1 MSKQLRLVS
10 NNQDFKVSDTA
21 EIIRF
26 NMIGDDGQPYPI
38 VKGDKPQFRIS
49 ALGEYKL
56 IDAQVA
62 GASQVSFNS
71 QQINDPKPLPAGTYN
86 FELWITHQN
95 GTVSIFPD
103 DKYLSFTLN
112 KNIMG
117 FASEKVTNLSLE
129 SVETEALKYIDDRVK
144 ELKAAGLKGDPGK
157 DATLDIG
164 TDGNWIVNG
173 KDLGRKAQGPAG
185 KDGQPGKNFNIAK
198 TFASKKAMSGD
209 GLSDGDFVMI
219 ASNVNDPDN
228 ASLYTWTGQEF
239 KFMSDL
245 SGAQGIKGDTGATGA
260 DGKQGAK
267 GDPGPQGIQ
276 GPKGD
281 PGATGK
287 DGQSAYQIAVNNG
300 YNGDESAWLS
310 SLKGAKGDK
319 GDQGPQG
326 IQGPKGDDGLVGAP
340 GNGIWVVYQLDTDQ
354 PVNGVPVQDLAANA
368 IDGTSLLPYTD
379 DTVIDQGGNLHLV
392 TKIDRAGRAF
402 DLSQMIGKIAGP
414 AGKTP
419 VKGTDYWTDADKA
432 EIKSYVDDAILNGKW

>member
-26 NMIGDDGQPYPI
+26 SMIGDDGQPYPI

-103 DKYLSFTLN
+103 DNYLSFTLN

-173 KDLGRKAQGPAG
+173 KDLGRKAQGP
-185 KDGQPGKNFNIAK
+185 
-198 TFASKKAMSGD
+198 
-209 GLSDGDFVMI
+209 
-219 ASNVNDPDN
+219 
-228 ASLYTWTGQEF
+228 
-239 KFMSDL
+239 
-245 SGAQGIKGDTGATGA
+245 QGI
-260 DGKQGAK
+260 QGPK
-267 GDPGPQGIQ
+267 GDPGDRGPQGIQ

-281 PGATGK
+281 
-287 DGQSAYQIAVNNG
+287 
-300 YNGDESAWLS
+300 
-310 SLKGAKGDK
+310 KGDK
-319 GDQGPQG
+319 GNDAV
-326 IQGPKGDDGLVGAP
+326 I
-340 GNGIWVVYQLDTDQ
+340 NVVTQAQYDAL
-354 PVNGVPVQDLAANA
+354 
-368 IDGTSLLPYTD
+368 
-379 DTVIDQGGNLHLV
+379 
-392 TKIDRAGRAF
+392 
-402 DLSQMIGKIAGP
+402 
-414 AGKTP
+414 
-419 VKGTDYWTDADKA
+419 ADKSGVYFI
-432 EIKSYVDDAILNGKW
+432 EG

>member
-49 ALGEYKL
+49 ALVEYKL

-103 DKYLSFTLN
+103 DNYLSFTLN

-209 GLSDGDFVMI
+209 GLADGDFVMI
-219 ASNVNDPDN
+219 SSNVNDPDN
-228 ASLYTWTGQEF
+228 ADVFVWDGKQFNFLVD
-239 KFMSDL
+239 MS
-245 SGAQGIKGDTGATGA
+245 GATGLRGN
-260 DGKQGAK
+260 DGDAATLQIGNVTTTAGTTPAVQVTNK
-267 GDPGPQGIQ
+267 GNANHAVLDM
-276 GPKGD
+276 
-281 PGATGK
+281 AFTLVNGK
-287 DGQSAYQIAVNNG
+287 DA
-300 YNGDESAWLS
+300 
-310 SLKGAKGDK
+310 
-319 GDQGPQG
+319 
-326 IQGPKGDDGLVGAP
+326 
-340 GNGIWVVYQLDTDQ
+340 
-354 PVNGVPVQDLAANA
+354 
-368 IDGTSLLPYTD
+368 
-379 DTVIDQGGNLHLV
+379 H
-392 TKIDRAGRAF
+392 
-402 DLSQMIGKIAGP
+402 
-414 AGKTP
+414 TP
-419 VKGTDYWTDADKA
+419 VRGTDYWTDADKA
-432 EIKSYVDDAILNGKW
+432 EIKSYVDDAIENGKW